1 MSGTHHSTSTTQ
13 LDARTRDLLGALDD
27 TTSRRQREE
36 LCNEIITR
44 TLPVAD
50 RLAKRY
56 RGRGV
61 AMDDLCQVA
70 RTALVQAM
78 RRFHGSGENAFLAYA
93 VPSIRGELRRYFRDK
108 GWVVRP
114 PRRIQEARLAINGAH
129 SELAHELG
137 REPTDGELAE
147 ATGLDVGLVNAAKRV
162 DHCYQPESI
171 DRPVAEDSSAAT
183 VAETTGDIDPSFRQA
198 EARVVLKPLLAQLE
212 DRDRKVIMLR
222 FYDGLT
228 QTEVGRRVGI
238 SQMQVSR
245 VEARIL
251 RGFREALVA

>member
-1 MSGTHHSTSTTQ
+1 MSGTHESSSATH
-13 LDARTRDLLGALDD
+13 LDAHTRDLLGELDD
-27 TTSRRQREE
+27 ATTGRRRDE

-61 AMDDLCQVA
+61 ATEDLCQVA

-129 SELAHELG
+129 SELAHGLG
-137 REPTDGELAE
+137 REPTDQEIAH
-147 ATGLDVGLVNAAKRV
+147 ATGLDVALVNDAKCV

-171 DRPVAEDSSAAT
+171 DRPIAEDSPAAT
-183 VAETTGDIDPSFRQA
+183 VAEATGDIDPAFRQA
-198 EARVVLKPLLAQLE
+198 EARVVLKPLLARLA
-212 DRDRKVIMLR
+212 DRDRTVIMLR
-222 FYDGLT
+222 FFDGLT